1 MDQLKQVPGFRRWK
15 KDRKHFIRI
24 LLVMSLS
31 FFLMEF
37 SFLLSDSLETTLD
50 QRRKDAY
57 GEWQFALLNL
67 DPSLG
72 ETHTL
77 DQNPFIEHFGY
88 IWSQGMLANDGLD
101 GDYGVGGID
110 EDAKGISRIQV
121 LDGHFPESAGEAA
134 VEASLLKRLGGNGTL
149 GETIHLEMSPVDV
162 DGKRI
167 SDAEVKTM
175 DVTVCGI
182 IADYT
187 ANWCISNRALLPG
200 VLLTEDSFSGWETE
214 PYKTFLMLSDQE
226 WNMEEM
232 EADIMDGGIRTSIAK
247 IPSQAEREQKLR
259 TFERK
264 LVRNDYTYP
273 KDASD
278 SIETVMGAVRT
289 LSGVLAVIIL
299 GLTVVTSV
307 HSRRE
312 EWRSLTLLGANRQR
326 LKGILFQEALR
337 FGLISMLLGVG
348 GALLIF
354 ALLMP
359 LSSALL
365 GFSLSYGFS
374 AIHLLMSMGI
384 GCGMVAISYLI
395 PFLQMK
401 KLSRLHIA
409 EKNKKKGKKERKGRQ
424 NGAVTFRTLWMRQ
437 WKTHPWLAVVQLVI
451 MCGVLILPG
460 IGIRAITN
468 QHNLLDF
475 EINYYGDAY
484 TLSTWGGLEDGDGIP
499 KEDMKAIDLLYG
511 ISGYQAYQYTGYK
524 DNFAI
529 DISEWMGTPY
539 QQLAAENELMDYQRE
554 AEIAKSNLDMMEEGF
569 EEYFLYEQE
578 YEQAQKNLKE
588 KESLLEQGKMDTEI
602 LAVNSEETLQLFL
615 NNLDE
620 GEVDIQD
627 FFAGKSAILVLPAQV
642 EANELYME
650 FFSAYSDLNEE
661 SVKANIEDGKEVT
674 YEESIPTGISLD
686 VFYLPD
692 NGTLE
697 QQAVRID
704 GILRSMKST
713 DTIHEQLNL
722 SVSTYSLICS
732 EAFLEQFSWPSIDRY
747 QGVRVVASSEA
758 GYGTDTQV
766 AKALSD
772 ASGLSY
778 ENHRERT
785 VQLRQEL
792 YLDIVLY
799 SFLCGLGAL
808 FLLIILAGVS
818 KNASQYQNESLQTLE
833 YLGIQRSW
841 KTSLQM
847 SKSAILGM
855 IAIGAAILTMSV
867 IDYKEYYTRAIADD
881 YVVILPFSIDV
892 GFSMAEYLLVCV
904 LLILVCIL
912 VSSGRSKKVEKR
924 CKKI

>member
-77 DQNPFIEHFGY
+77 DQNPFIEHSGY

-134 VEASLLKRLGGNGTL
+134 VEASLLKRLGGSGTL

-162 DGKRI
+162 DGKKI
-167 SDAEVKTM
+167 PDAEVKTM

-326 LKGILFQEALR
+326 LKGLLFQEALE
-337 FGLISMLLGVG
+337 FGLLSMLLGVG

-409 EKNKKKGKKERKGRQ
+409 ERKTKRS
-424 NGAVTFRTLWMRQ
+424 R
-437 WKTHPWLAVVQLVI
+437 
-451 MCGVLILPG
+451 
-460 IGIRAITN
+460 
-468 QHNLLDF
+468 
-475 EINYYGDAY
+475 
-484 TLSTWGGLEDGDGIP
+484 
-499 KEDMKAIDLLYG
+499 
-511 ISGYQAYQYTGYK
+511 
-524 DNFAI
+524 
-529 DISEWMGTPY
+529 
-539 QQLAAENELMDYQRE
+539 
-554 AEIAKSNLDMMEEGF
+554 
-569 EEYFLYEQE
+569 
-578 YEQAQKNLKE
+578 
-588 KESLLEQGKMDTEI
+588 
-602 LAVNSEETLQLFL
+602 
-615 NNLDE
+615 
-620 GEVDIQD
+620 
-627 FFAGKSAILVLPAQV
+627 
-642 EANELYME
+642 
-650 FFSAYSDLNEE
+650 
-661 SVKANIEDGKEVT
+661 
-674 YEESIPTGISLD
+674 
-686 VFYLPD
+686 YLPYF
-692 NGTLE
+692 
-697 QQAVRID
+697 V
-704 GILRSMKST
+704 
-713 DTIHEQLNL
+713 
-722 SVSTYSLICS
+722 
-732 EAFLEQFSWPSIDRY
+732 
-747 QGVRVVASSEA
+747 
-758 GYGTDTQV
+758 
-766 AKALSD
+766 D
-772 ASGLSY
+772 ASVEDTS
-778 ENHRERT
+778 
-785 VQLRQEL
+785 
-792 YLDIVLY
+792 
-799 SFLCGLGAL
+799 
-808 FLLIILAGVS
+808 LAGS
-818 KNASQYQNESLQTLE
+818 
-833 YLGIQRSW
+833 
-841 KTSLQM
+841 
-847 SKSAILGM
+847 SA
-855 IAIGAAILTMSV
+855 ACYHVWS
-867 IDYKEYYTRAIADD
+867 ADPAGNRNPGD
-881 YVVILPFSIDV
+881 NPST
-892 GFSMAEYLLVCV
+892 
-904 LLILVCIL
+904 
-912 VSSGRSKKVEKR
+912 
-924 CKKI
+924 